1 MSKSRENLIRQ
12 AFQKLDKTGD
22 GFVTVE
28 DLKGVYN
35 VKQVGIHIPPIPFGE
50 DFDIK
55 TIAAIK
61 MIQNQMEFLNTNSFT
76 VFTKAAKNSL

>member
-1 MSKSRENLIRQ
+1 MDYNPKDLQNNLYLQPKMSKSRENLIRK

-35 VKQVGIHIPPIPFGE
+35 VKQVR
-50 DFDIK
+50 
-55 TIAAIK
+55 
-61 MIQNQMEFLNTNSFT
+61 SF
-76 VFTKAAKNSL
+76 FFCFFFNF

>member
-1 MSKSRENLIRQ
+1 MSKSRENLIRK

-35 VKQVGIHIPPIPFGE
+35 VKQVRIH
-50 DFDIK
+50 D
-55 TIAAIK
+55 
-61 MIQNQMEFLNTNSFT
+61 LR
-76 VFTKAAKNSL
+76 